1 MSLRRHGIRL
11 AFVLAVLG
19 ILPMPAAAA
28 GETDPHYMRNAD
40 GSTDDA
46 KCGVCHNDDL
56 GLLRSKLET
65 CTVCHAETTHSGSR
79 EHVQASAAA
88 VARLMAGA
96 KGKDP
101 ELPLTDDGR
110 IYCGTC
116 HLFHD
121 PVVASEALLQKGRS
135 PSGSSVGIAVAEAL
149 RSRWPQLAKA
159 HGHDEANIKLNPQ
172 GTLRL
177 RLPNADGSLCR
188 HCHSGY

>member
-1 MSLRRHGIRL
+1 MSLRRPVSLMVSVLVLLSTL
-11 AFVLAVLG
+11 AKGAV
-19 ILPMPAAAA
+19 A
-28 GETDPHYMRNAD
+28 GGGDNPHYMRHAD

-46 KCGVCHNDDL
+46 KCAVCHNDDL

-65 CTVCHAETTHSGSR
+65 CTECHTETIHSGSR

-88 VARLMAGA
+88 VAKVLAGA

-121 PVVASEALLQKGRS
+121 PVVASEALLDKGRG
-135 PSGSSVGIAVAEAL
+135 PSGSSVGTAVAEAL
-149 RSRWPQLAKA
+149 RARWPQLAKA
-159 HGHDEANIKLNPQ
+159 HGKDNAGITLNPQ